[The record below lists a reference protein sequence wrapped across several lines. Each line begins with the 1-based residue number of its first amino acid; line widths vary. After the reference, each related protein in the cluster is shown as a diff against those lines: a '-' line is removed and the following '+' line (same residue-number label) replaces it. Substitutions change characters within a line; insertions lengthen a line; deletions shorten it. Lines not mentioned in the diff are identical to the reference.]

1 VLELAVCYS
10 VFNEGCANWQSLWTC
25 AALAGLA
32 INLAL
37 VRDGRS

>member
-1 VLELAVCYS
+1 VP
-10 VFNEGCANWQSLWTC
+10 NEGFANWQSLWTC

-37 VRDGRS
+37 VHDARG